1 MKDTMLPE
9 TLFAGYRVL
18 LERLDAFSARIQV
31 HYGDQMRC
39 RRGCA
44 GCCQHLSLSSV
55 EGAFIRQ
62 ALHALPQREQEE
74 LLHHA
79 AHSGKDVCPLL
90 REDICLL
97 YAARPVICRT
107 HGLPLLYQTE
117 DGPQVSCC
125 PHNLAAFSSKSLPG
139 TDVLNMEVVNATLAA
154 IDAVFERDC
163 PQEVVG
169 GRRLLRDWLLG
180 EG

>member
-1 MKDTMLPE
+1 MLPG
-9 TLFAGYRVL
+9 TLLADYRAL
-18 LERLDAFSARIQV
+18 LVQLDAFGARIQAR
-31 HYGDQMRC
+31 YGDYMQC

-55 EGAFIRQ
+55 EGTFIRQ
-62 ALHALPQREQEE
+62 ALCALPRHEQEQV
-74 LLHHA
+74 LHHA
-79 AHSGKDVCPLL
+79 AHSGEDVCPLL

-125 PHNLAAFSSKSLPG
+125 PHNLAAFSSESLPG

-154 IDAVFERDC
+154 IDAVFERNC
-163 PQEVVG
+163 PKGVAS